1 MVRFTQPIRFP
12 SASHCERDSAV
23 SQSSS
28 PGQVA
33 SLASL
38 TGRSRAKLA
47 RRHRGLHS
55 TACTA
60 VSQAKNKSAE
70 KETRWH
76 LRAPSVRVRLRL
88 HPAAIN
94 SITISFAILKLQS
107 SAALPAPRL
116 PTVANIPV
124 ISPDSFGTLLPRRA
138 LEPQRSVPRR
148 NANSMQQSLGHP
160 LTEETVA
167 LP

>member
-1 MVRFTQPIRFP
+1 MVLFTQPIRFP

-28 PGQVA
+28 PGQA
-33 SLASL
+33 
-38 TGRSRAKLA
+38 RSPRSPGGAEPNW
-47 RRHRGLHS
+47 HGGIGGLHS
-55 TACTA
+55 AACTA

-88 HPAAIN
+88 HPAAVN

-116 PTVANIPV
+116 STHGGEYPSYFSRLIWNTA
-124 ISPDSFGTLLPRRA
+124 SSLSAFC
-138 LEPQRSVPRR
+138 RR

>member
-1 MVRFTQPIRFP
+1 MVHFTQPIRFP
-12 SASHCERDSAV
+12 SASHCKRDSAV

-76 LRAPSVRVRLRL
+76 LRAPSVRVRLGL

-94 SITISFAILKLQS
+94 SITISFAILKLQT
-107 SAALPAPRL
+107 SAALPAPR
-116 PTVANIPV
+116 IPDGEYPSYFSRL
-124 ISPDSFGTLLPRRA
+124 IWNTASSLSAFC
-138 LEPQRSVPRR
+138 RR
-148 NANSMQQSLGHP
+148 NTNSMQQSLGHP

-167 LP
+167 LPQSTP